1 MVASA
6 AFSIS
11 HALSLSTPSIPFFAI
26 SFGLENCIVISH
38 NYTGKINNI

>member
-11 HALSLSTPSIPFFAI
+11 HALSLSLSPSSIPFFAI
-26 SFGLENCIVISH
+26 SLGL
-38 NYTGKINNI
+38 